1 MDQQQ
6 QGTAEPNHECA
17 FVFHHRLV
25 DISTSHHDHGCNRP
39 PNRITDPLIHEMT
52 TMMSQSSE
60 SAVIE
65 IQDDGDSL
73 DGNQLAEYQEMVEE
87 LGSFPVRLS
96 VSP

>member
-1 MDQQQ
+1 
-6 QGTAEPNHECA
+6 
-17 FVFHHRLV
+17 
-25 DISTSHHDHGCNRP
+25 
-39 PNRITDPLIHEMT
+39 MT